1 VTGGRVDDQSMTGML
16 RWQARHRPDAVAVSC
31 GDQRRTYADLDTRS
45 ERIAAG
51 LLARG
56 LAPGERV
63 AVLMGNCP
71 EYLEIYQAAARSGL
85 ALVPVN
91 PALTGP
97 EIEYILADSGAALL
111 IADAGASAGSGS
123 GSGSGVATELPV
135 VTVGGPDDEFEKLIG
150 SAELPGPGQDAGRA
164 PGPDP
169 GPETVFFQGY
179 TSGTTGRP
187 KGCVQTLGA
196 FVSHYRR
203 SFHLYRHDDRDVML
217 MPGPLFHEAPAL
229 FSLAQL
235 FYGGTVLLL
244 PRFDAE
250 AAVAAIEQ
258 QRATTIGF
266 AVPTMLDRMIPVAT
280 GRDIGSLRSI
290 VVAGAPLHAD
300 TMDGVLR
307 VFPSAALHEFY
318 GGTEIGIITDIEH
331 RAQREH
337 GSSVGRPVPG
347 FDVLL
352 LDDDDRPVP
361 IGGIGQ
367 IYVTPVMMTG
377 YHGRPEATAAATR
390 TVDGVPWLTLGD
402 LGRLDE
408 HGHLHLVDRKSHMI
422 ISGGEN
428 VYPAEVEA
436 VLIEHP
442 GVADVAVIG
451 LPDSTWGEAVTAV
464 IIPVAGPGT
473 GPPGL
478 EELRAFARTRLAG
491 YKTPRQLVVVQ
502 EIPRTASGK
511 ILKHQLKKELSA
523 DTGRGLRRGDP
534 TSPGLR
540 SGTAAVG
547 VQGSSPRLI
556 GDAVDVVDAVDGA
569 DGAEDVAQM
578 LGGAHLEGEAGHGHA
593 VAGGGDRG

>member
-1 VTGGRVDDQSMTGML
+1 MPGPGVNDESMLGML
-16 RWQARHRPDAVAVSC
+16 RWQARHRPDAVAVIC
-31 GDQRRTYADLDTRS
+31 GDQRRTYAALDARS

-56 LAPGERV
+56 LAPGDRV
-63 AVLMGNCP
+63 AVLMANRI

-85 ALVPVN
+85 TLVPVN
-91 PALTGP
+91 PALTSP

-111 IADAGASAGSGS
+111 IADAGSA
-123 GSGSGVATELPV
+123 VATGLPTI
-135 VTVGGPDDEFEKLIG
+135 TVGGPGGELEELI
-150 SAELPGPGQDAGRA
+150 AAAAYPDAG
-164 PGPDP
+164 PEP
-169 GPETVFFQGY
+169 GPEAVFFQGY

-187 KGCVQTLGA
+187 KGCVQNLGA

-203 SFHLYRHDDRDVML
+203 SFRLYRHDDRDVML

-250 AAVAAIEQ
+250 TAVAAIEQ
-258 QRATTIGF
+258 HRATTIGF
-266 AVPTMLDRMIPVAT
+266 AVPTMLDRMIGVAA
-280 GRDIGSLRSI
+280 GRDTGSLRSI

-300 TMDGVLR
+300 TMDGVLSA
-307 VFPSAALHEFY
+307 FPSAALHEFY
-318 GGTEIGIITDIEH
+318 GGTEIGIITNIEH

-337 GSSVGRPVPG
+337 GSSVGLPVPG

-361 IGGIGQ
+361 AGEIGL

-390 TVDGVPWLTLGD
+390 FIDGQPGLTLGD

-422 ISGGEN
+422 ITGGEN

-451 LPDSTWGEAVTAV
+451 LPDATWGEAVTAV
-464 IIPVAGPGT
+464 IIPGSD
-473 GPPGL
+473 PPGL

-491 YKTPRQLVVVQ
+491 YKTPRQLVVVP

-511 ILKHQLKKELSA
+511 ILKHQLKAGL
-523 DTGRGLRRGDP
+523 DGTGA
-534 TSPGLR
+534 
-540 SGTAAVG
+540 GTEARPAR
-547 VQGSSPRLI
+547 PR
-556 GDAVDVVDAVDGA
+556 
-569 DGAEDVAQM
+569 
-578 LGGAHLEGEAGHGHA
+578 
-593 VAGGGDRG
+593 

>member
-1 VTGGRVDDQSMTGML
+1 VTGTRVDDQSMAGML
-16 RWQARHRPDAVAVSC
+16 RWQARHRPDALAVSC
-31 GDQRRTYADLDTRS
+31 GDQRRTYADLDARS

-56 LAPGERV
+56 LAAGDRV
-63 AVLMGNCP
+63 AVLMANRI

-111 IADAGASAGSGS
+111 IADAA
-123 GSGSGVATELPV
+123 SGVATELPTV
-135 VTVGGPDDEFEKLIG
+135 AVGGPDDEFEKMIA
-150 SAELPGPGQDAGRA
+150 SAPVPGG
-164 PGPDP
+164 GPDP

-203 SFHLYRHDDRDVML
+203 SFQLYRHDDRDVML

-258 QRATTIGF
+258 QHATMIGF
-266 AVPTMLDRMIPVAT
+266 AVPTMLDRMIGVAA
-280 GRDIGSLRSI
+280 GRDTGSLRSI
-290 VVAGAPLHAD
+290 VVAGAPLHVD
-300 TMDGVLR
+300 TMDSVLR
-307 VFPSAALHEFY
+307 VFPSTALHEFY
-318 GGTEIGIITDIEH
+318 GGTEIGIVTSIEH

-337 GSSVGRPVPG
+337 GSSVGTPVPG
-347 FDVLL
+347 SGLLL

-361 IGGIGQ
+361 AGGIGQ

-377 YHGRPEATAAATR
+377 YHGRPDATAAATR

-402 LGRLDE
+402 LGRLDG
-408 HGHLHLVDRKSHMI
+408 HGQLHLVDRKSHMI
-422 ISGGEN
+422 ITGGEN

-451 LPDSTWGEAVTAV
+451 LPDGTWGEAVTAV
-464 IIPVAGPGT
+464 IIPAAD
-473 GPPGL
+473 PPGL

-511 ILKHQLKKELSA
+511 ILKHQLRADLS
-523 DTGRGLRRGDP
+523 
-534 TSPGLR
+534 S
-540 SGTAAVG
+540 
-547 VQGSSPRLI
+547 
-556 GDAVDVVDAVDGA
+556 
-569 DGAEDVAQM
+569 
-578 LGGAHLEGEAGHGHA
+578 
-593 VAGGGDRG
+593 

>member
-1 VTGGRVDDQSMTGML
+1 MTDGSTDDGADDQSMAGML
-16 RWQARHRPDAVAVSC
+16 RWQARHRPDAIAISC
-31 GDQRRTYADLDTRS
+31 GDQRRTYAALDTRS

-56 LAPGERV
+56 LAPGDRV
-63 AVLMGNCP
+63 AVLMANCV

-85 ALVPVN
+85 TLVPVN

-97 EIEYILADSGAALL
+97 EIEYILADSGAVLL
-111 IADAGASAGSGS
+111 IADAGSGGVGSGGV
-123 GSGSGVATELPV
+123 GSGGVGSGGATGLPTV
-135 VTVGGPDDEFEKLIG
+135 RVGGADDEFEKLIASAVVPG
-150 SAELPGPGQDAGRA
+150 SW
-164 PGPDP
+164 PDP
-169 GPETVFFQGY
+169 GPEAVFFQGY

-196 FVSHYRR
+196 FVGHYRR
-203 SFHLYRHDDRDVML
+203 SFALYRHDDQDVML

-250 AAVAAIEQ
+250 DAIAAIERQ
-258 QRATTIGF
+258 HATTIGF
-266 AVPTMLDRMIPVAT
+266 AVPTMLDRMIPVAA
-280 GRDIGSLRSI
+280 GRDTGSLRSI
-290 VVAGAPLHAD
+290 VVAGAPLHPD
-300 TMDGVLR
+300 TMDGVLQA
-307 VFPSAALHEFY
+307 FPSSQLHEFY

-337 GSSVGRPVPG
+337 GSSVGTPVPG

-361 IGGIGQ
+361 AGEIGQ
-367 IYVTPVMMTG
+367 IYVTPVMMGG

-390 TVDGVPWLTLGD
+390 TVGGAAWLTLGD

-422 ISGGEN
+422 ITGGEN

-436 VLIEHP
+436 VLASHP

-451 LPDSTWGEAVTAV
+451 LPDATWGEAVTAV
-464 IIPVAGPGT
+464 ITSGGD
-473 GPPGL
+473 PPGL

-491 YKTPRQLVVVQ
+491 YKTPRRLVLVA

-511 ILKHQLKKELSA
+511 ILKHRLRA
-523 DTGRGLRRGDP
+523 DLTN
-534 TSPGLR
+534 
-540 SGTAAVG
+540 
-547 VQGSSPRLI
+547 
-556 GDAVDVVDAVDGA
+556 
-569 DGAEDVAQM
+569 
-578 LGGAHLEGEAGHGHA
+578 
-593 VAGGGDRG
+593 